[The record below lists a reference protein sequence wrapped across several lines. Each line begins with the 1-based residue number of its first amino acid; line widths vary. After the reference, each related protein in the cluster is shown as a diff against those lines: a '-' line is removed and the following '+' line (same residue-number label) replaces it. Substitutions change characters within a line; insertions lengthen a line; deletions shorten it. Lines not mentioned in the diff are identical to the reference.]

1 MDLEKVV
8 AKPLRKKRTKKAN
21 ETIVAKKT
29 ELQGKPSLTSDHML
43 LPHGQLLRGV
53 PVQGKGEYKL
63 PLTTDVHTFATRKR
77 TKE

>member
-8 AKPLRKKRTKKAN
+8 AKPLRKKRAKRSDKSMVKK
-21 ETIVAKKT
+21 EV
-29 ELQGKPSLTSDHML
+29 QGKPSASPDHML